1 MGRDSCKIDWS
12 QETIGTLTLKA
23 TVLGRANEIKSV
35 IRITHIWSIS
45 KSFQVHPFQ
54 KVHEVSVDL
63 VCRRDFR
70 LDSFCLGIAVNILHY
85 IEFPTC
91 KFGYETNITQQYIIR
106 PEYKWINTTSSN
118 IFYICVFDHKKIT
131 NLTDEDKGTLLL
143 STQCWIFFRASM
155 SFCLYPYS
163 SPSIAKRRFGGLSE
177 LSRFTGSQLLRVRG
191 SVVGLHVI
199 YDLNVFLVG
208 LFWDYKSYM
217 GGWLICIYV
226 LFINKWKNIYYLVP
240 STSIITW

>member
-1 MGRDSCKIDWS
+1 M
-12 QETIGTLTLKA
+12 
-23 TVLGRANEIKSV
+23 
-35 IRITHIWSIS
+35 S

-63 VCRRDFR
+63 VCRSDFR
-70 LDSFCLGIAVNILHY
+70 LNSHCLGIAVNILHY

-91 KFGYETNITQQYIIR
+91 KFGYETNQNITQQYIIR

-163 SPSIAKRRFGGLSE
+163 SPSIAERRFGGLSE

-191 SVVGLHVI
+191 SMVGLHVI
-199 YDLNVFLVG
+199 YMILIYFLWGYFEIINLIWVVG
-208 LFWDYKSYM
+208 WFV
-217 GGWLICIYV
+217 YV
-226 LFINKWKNIYYLVP
+226 LFINKWDSIYHLVL